1 VFVKDTP
8 TAAHHS
14 PPTVLR
20 WSVIDKRAVTIP
32 NALVL
37 VVCCL
42 SLLGATY
49 SLRFVWRADP
59 SREVPSWWLWGG
71 PSYRGFARA
80 IPLGVVSSW
89 PFLLAAFWG
98 LGLITSMSA
107 SSTVSLLVLAALVIV
122 GVGLMLSVALFN
134 RPKSFVPPKLRE
146 QPGAWHEIS
155 AARRAQQR

>member
-1 VFVKDTP
+1 VVAVGRP
-8 TAAHHS
+8 QL
-14 PPTVLR
+14 PR
-20 WSVIDKRAVTIP
+20 IRARDS
-32 NALVL
+32 ARR
-37 VVCCL
+37 
-42 SLLGATY
+42 
-49 SLRFVWRADP
+49 RFELA
-59 SREVPSWWLWGG
+59 
-71 PSYRGFARA
+71 
-80 IPLGVVSSW
+80 
-89 PFLLAAFWG
+89 FLLAAFWG